1 MSSLFVMVASLW
13 MVFWEHKTEL
23 FLFFYV
29 VEGTDVVVNLIAE
42 DVWGYEDELTCSLID
57 EVESWD

>member
-1 MSSLFVMVASLW
+1 MVASLW

-23 FLFFYV
+23 FWCLYV

-42 DVWGYEDELTCSLID
+42 YVWDSENELTGALSD
-57 EVESWD
+57 KVES